1 MYKLTIEK
9 TALKSLNNI
18 PANYLL
24 KIKSAINGLGYN
36 PRPFGCKKLSDS
48 ENKYRIRV
56 GVYRVLYTIKDEIL
70 TVKVVK
76 VGHRSSVYK

>member
-1 MYKLTIEK
+1 MYEVIVEQSV
-9 TALKSLNNI
+9 LKFLKKI
-18 PANYLL
+18 QINYRNSITSHIAEL
-24 KIKSAINGLGYN
+24 SDN